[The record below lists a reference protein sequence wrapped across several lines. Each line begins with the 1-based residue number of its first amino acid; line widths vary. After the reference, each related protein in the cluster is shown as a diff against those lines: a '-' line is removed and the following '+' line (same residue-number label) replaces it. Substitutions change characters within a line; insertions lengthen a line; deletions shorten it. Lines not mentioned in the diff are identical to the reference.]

1 MSQNNYPNA
10 NPQNQPQIK
19 ANGNI
24 KSMKKYGDFEIQTF
38 FSNEKNTGM
47 SAKDMQLKNELNTIT
62 NQYMATFN
70 TINELSR
77 KFSQGNENMC
87 KVDMVRQDINQIDFQ
102 GSNDY
107 SKFISQLYD
116 ITKNANVANLTYDN
130 YKNNKKGTEQE
141 IKKVINDFKYDIILF
156 TNKNSSQDVYKRL
169 NNFVSEQKS
178 KEGRNNYYNNYNN
191 NDKNKNNNDYNQNLN
206 PAPSQNNYNYQNYND
221 NNNRNGNS
229 YYNNYNNGGS
239 YGSNYNYNQGN
250 GNDYYL

>member
-10 NPQNQPQIK
+10 HPQNQPQIK

-70 TINELSR
+70 TINELAR

-156 TNKNSSQDVYKRL
+156 TNKNSSKDVYKRL

-178 KEGRNNYYNNYNN
+178 KEGRNYYYNNYNN

-239 YGSNYNYNQGN
+239 YGSDYNYNQGN
-250 GNDYYL
+250 GNNYYL